1 MKFSKVSIIK
11 SGCFRVCLE
20 MVINSPFSALWF
32 VTSMDCGE
40 VPSTAGGWIQRWY
53 SGACYSFFFFSFTK
67 LIKSKELPSVQ
78 LQVERHGHVPE
89 SNGLSPGISFRCPFS
104 TSYLKWEGKSLWSGK
119 LCYAQTLQQSNV
131 WWWTCKKNRRWRPVP
146 GSSLALNGNPVTGG
160 WSDCFGSWLC
170 VGICP

>member
-32 VTSMDCGE
+32 VMDYGLWTMDYGHLWTVVRSHPLLE
-40 VPSTAGGWIQRWY
+40 AEYRGGIQVLVIL
-53 SGACYSFFFFSFTK
+53 FFFFSFTK

-104 TSYLKWEGKSLWSGK
+104 TSYLKWEGKSL
-119 LCYAQTLQQSNV
+119 
-131 WWWTCKKNRRWRPVP
+131 
-146 GSSLALNGNPVTGG
+146 
-160 WSDCFGSWLC
+160 
-170 VGICP
+170 